1 MNRTVEDDRKL
12 LSECLAGNREAS
24 ERLVRRFSDMVYR
37 SVQYTLLTKN
47 VSFNRQDLEDLHNT
61 VFLRLF
67 EQGCKKLRQYQG
79 KNGCSLTSWI
89 RMITVRT
96 VIDHLRKK
104 GVDAMF
110 WQKKRISI
118 EELPE
123 LRSDEVK
130 FWAQIDSAERERV
143 LKDSMQMLPSRD
155 RLFLKL
161 HFEQGLSV
169 AEVAETMQLSV
180 NNAYT
185 VKHRAIQRLKSN
197 VTSITEKNP

>member
-1 MNRTVEDDRKL
+1 M
-12 LSECLAGNREAS
+12 
-24 ERLVRRFSDMVYR
+24 
-37 SVQYTLLTKN
+37 
-47 VSFNRQDLEDLHNT
+47 
-61 VFLRLF
+61 
-67 EQGCKKLRQYQG
+67 
-79 KNGCSLTSWI
+79 
-89 RMITVRT
+89 
-96 VIDHLRKK
+96 HLRSLP
-104 GVDAMF
+104 VR
-110 WQKKRISI
+110 QKKRISI

>member
-1 MNRTVEDDRKL
+1 MKSDFEEDQRL
-12 LSECLAGNREAS
+12 LSKCLSGDREAS
-24 ERLVRRFSDMVYR
+24 ENLVRQFSDMVYR
-37 SVQYTLLTKN
+37 SIQFTLLAKN
-47 VSFNRQDLEDLHNT
+47 VSFNRHDLEDLHNT

-67 EQGCKKLRQYQG
+67 EQGCKKLKQYQG
-79 KNGCSLTSWI
+79 KNGCSLASWV

-123 LRSDEVK
+123 LRSDENK
-130 FWAQIDSAERERV
+130 FWSQIDSAERERV
-143 LKDSMQMLPSRD
+143 LKDSMQMLPPRD

-161 HFEQGLSV
+161 HFEQGFSV

-197 VTSITEKNP
+197 VASITDSNP

>member
-1 MNRTVEDDRKL
+1 MNCDLGEAQRL
-12 LSECLAGNREAS
+12 LSKCLSGDSKAS
-24 ERLVRRFSDMVYR
+24 ERLVRQFSNMVYR
-37 SVQYTLLTKN
+37 SVQYTLLAKN
-47 VSFNRQDLEDLHNT
+47 VSFNRHDLEDLHNT

-79 KNGCSLTSWI
+79 KNGCSLASWI

-104 GVDAMF
+104 GVDAIV
-110 WQKKRISI
+110 WQKKRIPF
-118 EELPE
+118 EDLPE
-123 LRSDEVK
+123 LRADEDK
-130 FWAQIDSAERERV
+130 FWDQIDKAERKRV
-143 LKDSMQMLPSRD
+143 LKDGMQRLPPRD

-169 AEVAETMQLSV
+169 AEVAETMKLTL

-185 VKHRAIQRLKSN
+185 VKHRAIKRLKSN
-197 VTSITEKNP
+197 VASMKNNNP